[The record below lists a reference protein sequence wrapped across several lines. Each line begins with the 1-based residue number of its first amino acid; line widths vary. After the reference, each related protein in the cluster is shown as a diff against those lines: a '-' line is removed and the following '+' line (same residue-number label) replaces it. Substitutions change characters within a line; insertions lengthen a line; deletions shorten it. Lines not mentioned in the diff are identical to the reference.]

1 MHDPSWQRFGPLAA
15 IAVTTEAARALQPWL
30 TSSGADLWL
39 PADLDADLTAQRW
52 PGRLGDQLP
61 ELWSRYRGLVFSLAC
76 GATVRLIAP
85 LLQDKHTDPA
95 VLVVGEPD
103 QPVICLCGG
112 HVGGGDDLAR
122 AVAIALDRPVL
133 LSGSAEAQ
141 QRPPLDTFGTPFG
154 WVRGSGN
161 WTGVAATLA
170 RREPLRLE
178 QSGGTDL
185 WRQGWPDLVTDPAA
199 TATLHIGPEAASETA
214 RTVHWHP
221 RLLWVGIGCE
231 RGSSH
236 ALIETAVRDAL
247 AEAGLAAEAIA
258 GLASL
263 DLKADEVGLQSLS
276 QAQGW
281 PLRCFG
287 AEELKDITVPT
298 PSAVVAAEVGTPS
311 VAEAAALRA
320 CADYGG
326 GQLRLNKRIF
336 RQPNKPGA
344 VTVAIA
350 QAIEEFNPRPG
361 QLALV
366 GTGPGSLDLLP
377 PLARQAIREADVLI
391 GYGLYLDLLAPLT
404 RPGQIREASSLTQ
417 ERQRA
422 ERAIALARRGLS
434 VAMVSSGDC
443 GIYAM
448 AGLVLECLAEQGWD
462 GQQPAVRVVPGI
474 SALQSSASRVGAPLM
489 HDFCAISLSD
499 LLTPWPVI
507 EQRLRAAAAADFVVA
522 LYNPRSKTRTTQV
535 SVARDLML
543 EHRPVHT
550 PVALVRSA
558 YREDEQVTLTTL
570 GEMLDHE
577 IDMLTTVLIGNR
589 SSFNHAGWFITPRGY
604 LGFEPSRS

>member
-15 IAVTTEAARALQPWL
+15 IAVTVDAAQTLQPWL
-30 TSSGADLWL
+30 SVSGADLWL
-39 PADLDADLTAQRW
+39 PADLDCDLPAQRW
-52 PGRLGDQLP
+52 SGRLSDRLP
-61 ELWSRYRGLVFSLAC
+61 ELWQRYRGLVFSLAC

-85 LLQDKHTDPA
+85 LLQDKQQDPA
-95 VLVVGEPD
+95 VLVVGEAE

-112 HVGGGDDLAR
+112 HIGGGDDLAR
-122 AVAIALDRPVL
+122 AVAIALNRPVL
-133 LSGSAEAQ
+133 LSGSAQAQ
-141 QRPPLDTFGTPFG
+141 DRPALDTFGTPFG
-154 WVRGSGN
+154 WVRGSGD
-161 WTGVAATLA
+161 WTGVAAALA
-170 RREPLRLE
+170 RREPLHLA
-178 QSGGTDL
+178 QSGGTEL

-199 TATLHIGPEAASETA
+199 PVTLRIGPEVATEAS

-236 ALIETAVRDAL
+236 TLIEAAIHAAL

-263 DLKADEVGLQSLS
+263 DLKADEVGLVELS
-276 QAQGW
+276 QARGW

-287 AEELKDITVPT
+287 AEELKTIAVPT

-320 CADYGG
+320 CEDHGEG
-326 GQLRLNKRIF
+326 RLQLSKRIF
-336 RQPNKPGA
+336 RQPDEPGA

-350 QAIEEFNPRPG
+350 QAATEFNPRLG

-391 GYGLYLDLLAPLT
+391 GYGLYLDLLEPLA
-404 RPGQIREASSLTQ
+404 RPGQIREASTLTQ

-474 SALQSSASRVGAPLM
+474 SALQSAASRVGAPLM

-535 SVARDLML
+535 GIARELLL
-543 EHRPVHT
+543 EHRPAQT

-570 GEMLDHE
+570 GEMLEHE

-604 LGFEPSRS
+604 LGFDPGRG